1 MFEINQTIKVIKFI
15 ILAIIV
21 FFNNNF
27 RKTQI
32 IFLENDR
39 EIYNIKKY
47 YELNNNGTLINKQKF
62 NKINKPKVSIISAV
76 YNREKFILR
85 FIRSIQNQFFDD
97 IEIIFI
103 DDCSIDNSVKVIEE
117 NKKKDERIIL
127 LKQKVN
133 KGTLISRNIGVLL
146 SKGEYLILP
155 DTDDILSENILF
167 ECYSIAKKN
176 DYEMIRFNMYSDKK
190 FPFSIISENL
200 KSTIYQPELS
210 TYLIY
215 GYGYKKIVDG
225 IISNKFIK
233 TESFLKT
240 LKKINNYFLNN
251 KMIYFED
258 GLINFALHRNVKS
271 LYLLKKIG
279 YYYIYNKDS
288 VSRFLDISSYIKCFF
303 IFMKY
308 IYENTNDNQYEKDM
322 ISYLIILYIDDIRI
336 IANLK
341 NNYEF
346 ISICEQ
352 IIYQIYNNKLI
363 SKGSKNKLRKILY
376 LMNNIK
382 RY

>member
-1 MFEINQTIKVIKFI
+1 MTHKCNIN
-15 ILAIIV
+15 L
-21 FFNNNF
+21 
-27 RKTQI
+27 RKTNI
-32 IFLENDR
+32 IFLENNR
-39 EIYNIKKY
+39 EINNLKKY
-47 YELNNNGTLINKQKF
+47 YELNNKGTLINKQKF

-103 DDCSIDNSVKVIEE
+103 DDCSIDDSVKVIEE

-133 KGTLISRNIGVLL
+133 KGTLISRNIGALL
-146 SKGEYLILP
+146 SKGEYLIFP

-176 DYEMIRFNMYSDKK
+176 DYEMIRFNMYSDKL
-190 FPFSIISENL
+190 FPFSVISENL

-240 LKKINNYFLNN
+240 LKKINNYYLNI

-279 YYYIYNKDS
+279 YYYIFNKDS

-303 IFMKY
+303 IFIKY
-308 IYENTNDNQYEKDM
+308 IYETTNDNKYEKDM
-322 ISYLIILYIDDIRI
+322 ISYLIILYIEDIKMI
-336 IANLK
+336 DTLK
-341 NNYEF
+341 NNSEF
-346 ISICEQ
+346 IPICEQ
-352 IIYQIYNNKLI
+352 IIYQLYNDKFI
-363 SKGSKNKLRKILY
+363 SKGSKKKLRKIL
-376 LMNNIK
+376 NIINKIK
-382 RY
+382 R